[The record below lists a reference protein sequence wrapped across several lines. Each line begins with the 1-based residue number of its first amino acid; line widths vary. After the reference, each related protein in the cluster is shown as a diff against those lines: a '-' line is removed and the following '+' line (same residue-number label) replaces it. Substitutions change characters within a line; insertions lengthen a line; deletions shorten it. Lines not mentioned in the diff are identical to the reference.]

1 MSDANANGAQDFDPV
16 YDDRSFV
23 GHPKGLAILFLTEM
37 WERFSYYGMRALLI
51 FYLTQHFLFSDQ
63 RSAIIYG
70 AYTALVYVMPVL
82 GGMLADRYLGSQK
95 AVVFGGI
102 LLVLG
107 HGAMAIEGNK
117 ADQFLEYNGERIT
130 VITDEVTVTDADGEE
145 DEKNITSLQRDD
157 VKIPF
162 SFNENGITIERS
174 AELGLPAA
182 IATED
187 FKVVEERN
195 PFYLNIFYLALALII
210 SGVGFLK
217 ANISTIVGDL
227 YREKDPRRD
236 SGFTIFYMGIN
247 LGAASASIL
256 CGWLGQS
263 YGWAYGF
270 GLAGIGM
277 LAGLIIFLRY
287 QHWLGG
293 RAEPPNPEQLKESIF
308 GPLNREWLVYL
319 GGILMVVVS
328 FFLIK
333 NEAVVGHL
341 LNNFGLFMVGLVLFI
356 SFFVYEDD
364 RPLSAKPIRF
374 GLFVIT
380 FLVLAIVVVAGTF
393 GVSVPNFSLPQT
405 GQSTLDS
412 ITGNGWGFTG
422 LLLILASVAAAIIT
436 TPSVDR
442 DRMLVVSVLILLQ
455 IPFWALF
462 EQAGSSLNLLTDRV
476 VDRHILGWEI
486 PASAFQS
493 LNATYIVLLGPLFA
507 WLWITLSKKGL
518 EPPTPVKF
526 ALALVQVGLGYLVLV
541 YGLGVGEASAKA
553 ALIWIF
559 LIYLLHTT
567 GELCLSPVGLS
578 AVTKLSVPKVVG
590 MMMGCWFLA
599 SGFGN
604 FVSGQIAAATGSQ
617 TIGGEIVDYAATKAK
632 YMEVYT
638 NIAWVAIAIGIV
650 VLIVSPIL
658 TRGMHRNK

>member
-162 SFNENGITIERS
+162 SFNENGITIERG

-319 GGILMVVVS
+319 GGIFMVVVS

-638 NIAWVAIAIGIV
+638 NIAWVAIAIGIL